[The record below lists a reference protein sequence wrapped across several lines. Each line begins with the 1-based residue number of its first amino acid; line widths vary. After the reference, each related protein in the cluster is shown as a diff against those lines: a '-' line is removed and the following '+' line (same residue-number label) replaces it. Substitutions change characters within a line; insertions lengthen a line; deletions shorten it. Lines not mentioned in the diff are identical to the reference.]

1 MADEEMAAEEMAA
14 EKIADEN
21 LPLIFAESIKVE
33 ENSELQE
40 EDPFEEVSNYQEN
53 SENLQEFESH
63 SMLRADYYT
72 IVGPIEKTT
81 AVRPFEFY
89 SIQVGSNQMPFNAWK
104 PEERNRDRQKN
115 LFTMT
120 SGGFVIVVRNNFH

>member
-1 MADEEMAAEEMAA
+1 MEIKMADEKMADEEMAG

-33 ENSELQE
+33 ENSELQEE

-63 SMLRADYYT
+63 SMLRVDYYE
-72 IVGPIEKTT
+72 IVGPK
-81 AVRPFEFY
+81 
-89 SIQVGSNQMPFNAWK
+89 
-104 PEERNRDRQKN
+104 
-115 LFTMT
+115 
-120 SGGFVIVVRNNFH
+120 VI

>member
-1 MADEEMAAEEMAA
+1 MADEKMTDEKMTVEKIADEEMAG

-63 SMLRADYYT
+63 SMLGVDYYE
-72 IVGPIEKTT
+72 IVGPIE
-81 AVRPFEFY
+81 
-89 SIQVGSNQMPFNAWK
+89 NN
-104 PEERNRDRQKN
+104 NRSKA
-115 LFTMT
+115 
-120 SGGFVIVVRNNFH
+120 I

>member
-1 MADEEMAAEEMAA
+1 MQIKITDEKMADEEMASEKIADEKMADEKMADEEMAG

-63 SMLRADYYT
+63 SMLRADYYK
-72 IVGPIEKTT
+72 IVGPIVKKT
-81 AVRPFEFY
+81 R
-89 SIQVGSNQMPFNAWK
+89 S
-104 PEERNRDRQKN
+104 
-115 LFTMT
+115 
-120 SGGFVIVVRNNFH
+120 

>member
-1 MADEEMAAEEMAA
+1 MADGKMAVEELGGEKMANGKMADEKMADEEMAG

-53 SENLQEFESH
+53 FENLQEFESH

-81 AVRPFEFY
+81 TA
-89 SIQVGSNQMPFNAWK
+89 
-104 PEERNRDRQKN
+104 
-115 LFTMT
+115 
-120 SGGFVIVVRNNFH
+120 

>member
-1 MADEEMAAEEMAA
+1 MTDKKMADEEMAA

-72 IVGPIEKTT
+72 IVGPIKKNPT
-81 AVRPFEFY
+81 VRPFEFY
-89 SIQVGSNQMPFNAWK
+89 SI
-104 PEERNRDRQKN
+104 
-115 LFTMT
+115 
-120 SGGFVIVVRNNFH
+120 

>member
-1 MADEEMAAEEMAA
+1 MADGKMAVEELGGEKMANGKMADEEMAG

-53 SENLQEFESH
+53 SEILQENSENLQEFESH

-81 AVRPFEFY
+81 TA
-89 SIQVGSNQMPFNAWK
+89 
-104 PEERNRDRQKN
+104 
-115 LFTMT
+115 
-120 SGGFVIVVRNNFH
+120 

>member
-1 MADEEMAAEEMAA
+1 MIDYKMADEKMTVEKIADEKLADEEMAG

-63 SMLRADYYT
+63 SMLRVDYYK
-72 IVGPIEKTT
+72 IVGPIENNN
-81 AVRPFEFY
+81 R
-89 SIQVGSNQMPFNAWK
+89 SK
-104 PEERNRDRQKN
+104 P
-115 LFTMT
+115 
-120 SGGFVIVVRNNFH
+120 I